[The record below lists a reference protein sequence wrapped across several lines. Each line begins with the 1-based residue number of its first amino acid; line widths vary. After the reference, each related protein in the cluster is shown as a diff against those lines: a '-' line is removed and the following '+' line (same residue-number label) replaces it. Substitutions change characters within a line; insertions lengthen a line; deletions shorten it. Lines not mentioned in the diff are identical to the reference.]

1 MRYIS
6 ARLKSALCEAGDY
19 RSLSAT
25 VNLSLVTR
33 FRLNCHKS
41 LLSSS
46 VLRIIFVIFVRT
58 LIQSLMDSGRAG
70 AGDDSLFLYN
80 LQISFCEG

>member
-6 ARLKSALCEAGDY
+6 AKLKSALCEAGDY

-46 VLRIIFVIFVRT
+46 VLRIIFVRT

>member
-6 ARLKSALCEAGDY
+6 AKLKSALCEAGDY

-46 VLRIIFVIFVRT
+46 VLRIIFVRT

-80 LQISFCEG
+80 LQISFSEG

>member
-46 VLRIIFVIFVRT
+46 VLRIIFVRT

>member
-46 VLRIIFVIFVRT
+46 VLRIIFVRT

-80 LQISFCEG
+80 LQISFSEG